1 VLPGGAPPMKGAA
14 PPIPGARD
22 TQADMQRAS
31 VPAAGIAGI
40 QAGIPAGIA
49 SQNVYPGGQ
58 PYGMDAKSAYAAK
71 RAQDKK
77 DEEAM
82 MGLPN
87 QPSSRPCISCV
98 PKGTPPT
105 QRVRT

>member
-1 VLPGGAPPMKGAA
+1 MLPGGAPPMKGAA
-14 PPIPGARD
+14 PPMPGARD

-105 QRVRT
+105 ERERT

>member
-1 VLPGGAPPMKGAA
+1 MLPGGAPPMKGAA

-31 VPAAGIAGI
+31 VPA
-40 QAGIPAGIA
+40 GIPAGIA

-58 PYGMDAKSAYAAK
+58 PYGMDAKTAYAAK

-105 QRVRT
+105 ERERT